1 MSNYQEQIAHWR
13 AQRQRQETEARLDEV
28 RREYSEVQ
36 AARDEAYREGNAGD
50 FDHYDRRCEELET
63 EYLHSLPPDQQ
74 AAVSPQV
81 RAFAAKHRAFFD
93 RHGVAAI
100 QACGLA
106 HNYVTAPRDPNNVHN
121 KAAGM
126 GIRFNTPQY
135 FEAVENL
142 LEMYWSAMIR
152 CGQSGDRGP

>member
-81 RAFAAKHRAFFD
+81 RAFVQAWCRRYSSLRVSAQLCHGTARPEQRA
-93 RHGVAAI
+93 
-100 QACGLA
+100 Q
-106 HNYVTAPRDPNNVHN
+106 
-121 KAAGM
+121 
-126 GIRFNTPQY
+126 
-135 FEAVENL
+135 
-142 LEMYWSAMIR
+142 
-152 CGQSGDRGP
+152 QSGGHGHPF